1 MSESLSVIANVAILT
16 FVLTSMAALG
26 FSLTVGQISKPLSDF
41 RLVGF
46 GLVANFVLAPAAAW
60 GVAAVLG
67 LSDSLTLGL
76 LLLGT
81 AAGAPFLPKLAA
93 IAKGDVA
100 YSVGLMVVLMTVTVA
115 YIPLVLVPLVDGV
128 EVAAWDIAQP
138 LIFFMLMPLLIA
150 LLVRSRYPDA
160 ARLGAP
166 LGQVST
172 TTLAIGAVVALGIVL
187 PDLIDAFGTGAFIA
201 AVLFIVLSV
210 SIGYLLGGSMRETR
224 LVTALGTGQ
233 RNVSAALLIATTS
246 FGDDAEVLVMVMVG
260 AALMLA
266 ILMPLSAE
274 LGRRAPQSGAVAA

>member
-1 MSESLSVIANVAILT
+1 
-16 FVLTSMAALG
+16 
-26 FSLTVGQISKPLSDF
+26 
-41 RLVGF
+41 
-46 GLVANFVLAPAAAW
+46 
-60 GVAAVLG
+60 
-67 LSDSLTLGL
+67 
-76 LLLGT
+76 
-81 AAGAPFLPKLAA
+81 
-93 IAKGDVA
+93 
-100 YSVGLMVVLMTVTVA
+100 MTVTVA

-274 LGRRAPQSGAVAA
+274 LGRRTPQSGAVAA